1 MQSYWLKVYLDD
13 VGSKWPYDISN
24 YKVVIENEKC
34 LQFVGDG
41 DNCRISPIFPVFDP
55 GLWDKNCVDF
65 EILFYCVDN
74 AFSLIGRILSKGS
87 DLLKKSLYC
96 SLGMASIILISK
108 DKSISDEFLQIIG
121 RDVTG
126 YEYWSIKNNI
136 LNKIDYNFKKDELF
150 DLDKI
155 KILKYDV
162 LSVVERSMI
171 DEFVSN
177 VSLLLP
183 RISVYMANEM
193 EYFIELIEEVN
204 GLIKDIVYLS
214 VLSGEKPDSLKK
226 YKTVELKNNYIIREQ
241 IKHQAIDKIIQINSS
256 LSYYAVQVLSG
267 AIPILERRSL
277 IRRYSLLGIG
287 SAIIG
292 LKKIAR
298 SIENALYASPVELV
312 IQKYFL
318 KAKAL
323 PSIHKLYYDNS
334 YWDRALSVNDFEA
347 YVSEMPC
354 RKMRKFP
361 FFSYRLGYRET
372 EFSISAAIQ
381 SITGGAGLDWSLFTI
396 THEMLHGHVRIIMAS
411 LFRGDKSKTE
421 YEKRKD
427 FYDKFY
433 DLYVNQSDDVYLLD
447 SIRCIIFFYCCAV
460 SLYGS
465 LTRESDV
472 ESKVNSNDRWEIRL
486 LKQNELW
493 DILQEE
499 NRNISEIFVHVLDY
513 YYFYDGRLS
522 VYIPLIWRSWS
533 CVPHV
538 YSDLR
543 QYILRSL
550 LVIAANE
557 SEGTP
562 KQRFEKSCSR
572 LVELLTDYDIPVKD
586 EIVEFLKQKSD
597 DLFFAYKATLILV
610 DLVKNVFLSQKVMR
624 LLYGDTR
631 IHRIDEIDKS
641 ENAFEYRLPDGFFE
655 EVIDRPAAYMLHLMT
670 KKLSTVDN
678 DLIDLEY
685 ETLRLF
691 LSCASANEIAE

>member
-1 MQSYWLKVYLDD
+1 MQPYWLKVCLDD
-13 VGSKWPYDISN
+13 VGSKWPYEISK
-24 YKVVIENEKC
+24 YKVIIDHQKC
-34 LQFVGDG
+34 LQFVGTG
-41 DNCRISPIFPVFDP
+41 DKCRISPIYPVVESD
-55 GLWDKNCVDF
+55 LLDNECVDF

-74 AFSLIGRILSKGS
+74 AFSLIGRVLSRGS
-87 DLLKKSLYC
+87 DTLKKSLFC
-96 SLGMASIILISK
+96 SLGMASIILISNK
-108 DKSISDEFLQIIG
+108 KSVGDEFLQIIEG
-121 RDVTG
+121 KVTG
-126 YEYWSIKNNI
+126 YEYWSIRNNI
-136 LNKIDYNFKKDELF
+136 LNKIDYNYCKEELL
-150 DLDKI
+150 DLNKI
-155 KILKYDV
+155 KILEYDV
-162 LSVVERSMI
+162 LSVVERAMI

-183 RISVYMANEM
+183 RVSIYMSSEM
-193 EYFIELIEEVN
+193 EYFIELIGEVN
-204 GLIKDIVYLS
+204 GLIKEIVYLS
-214 VLSGEKPDSLKK
+214 VLSGEIPVSLKK
-226 YKTVELKNNYIIREQ
+226 YEAFDLKNNYIIREQ

-256 LSYYAVQVLSG
+256 LSYYSVQVLSG

-298 SIENALYASPVELV
+298 SIENALYSSPVELV
-312 IQKYFL
+312 IQKCFL
-318 KAKAL
+318 KAKPL
-323 PSIHKLYYDNS
+323 PPIYKLYYDNS
-334 YWDRALSVNDFEA
+334 YWDSVLSVNDFESD
-347 YVSEMPC
+347 VSGMTC

-427 FYDKFY
+427 FYDKYY
-433 DLYVNQSDDVYLLD
+433 DFYVNQSEDVYFLD
-447 SIRCIIFFYCCAV
+447 SVRCIIFFYCCAV

-465 LTRESDV
+465 LTRESDI
-472 ESKVNSNDRWEIRL
+472 ESVVNNDERLEIEVL
-486 LKQNELW
+486 PINELW

-522 VYIPLIWRSWS
+522 VYIPLIWRTWS

-562 KQRFEKSCSR
+562 KQRFEKSRSR
-572 LVELLTDYDIPVKD
+572 LIELLSDYDIPVKD
-586 EIVEFLKQKSD
+586 EIVEFLKQRAED
-597 DLFFAYKATLILV
+597 VFFAYKATLVLV
-610 DLVKNVFLSQKVMR
+610 DLVKSVFVSHKVMR

-631 IHRIDEIDKS
+631 IHRVDEIDKS

-670 KKLSTVDN
+670 KKLSGAGN
-678 DLIDLEY
+678 DLIDLEF

-691 LSCASANEIAE
+691 LSCASANEIVE